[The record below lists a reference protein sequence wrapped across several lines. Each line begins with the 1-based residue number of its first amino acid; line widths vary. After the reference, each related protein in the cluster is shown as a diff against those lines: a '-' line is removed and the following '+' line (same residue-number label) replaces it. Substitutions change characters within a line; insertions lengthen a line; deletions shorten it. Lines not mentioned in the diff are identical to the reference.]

1 MNKTLTSVEDA
12 ISIILKRINLLPSN
26 EIPLINGIGR
36 TLSEPIISKLNNPP
50 ANVSSMDGYAIKNSD
65 LEKGIYK
72 FYCIDESIAGKKSI
86 KTIKSGE
93 TVRIYTGAIIPLG
106 ADRVILQENTLV
118 KSNNFLFV

>member
-1 MNKTLTSVEDA
+1 M
-12 ISIILKRINLLPSN
+12 
-26 EIPLINGIGR
+26 INGIGR

-50 ANVSSMDGYAIKNSD
+50 ANVSSMDGYAVKNSD

-118 KSNNFLFV
+118 KSRRSWVICCYILFFMQRLHLKKKLLIYQML